1 MIKVCNSVIV
11 QEIEDPDAGEGLGH
25 DVCDDRGRGGG
36 IHGWLTELIRTKTL
50 DVFRTEKLQNIIQ
63 AINNC

>member
-36 IHGWLTELIRTKTL
+36 IHGWLTEGN
-50 DVFRTEKLQNIIQ
+50 VVKLGEGVD
-63 AINNC
+63 